1 MSSHL
6 SNEER
11 EFLARHLAEVLRTL
25 PQCAPGGRSPS
36 PAKDA
41 STEDGLPLPPPLPVD
56 YLRRYGAALNN

>member
-11 EFLARHLAEVLRTL
+11 EFLARHLAEALRGL
-25 PQCAPGGRSPS
+25 PQCAPQELLGVAAP
-36 PAKDA
+36 DA
-41 STEDGLPLPPPLPVD
+41 DRQGGLPLPPPLPAE